1 MNNQITPQ
9 EIIESFVSILHD
21 VVNTLKDLEKMNK
34 EEYIQL
40 TVMAMNG
47 LRKHNTQIKEF
58 YEKYPKD
65 MVSSVIPDSFID
77 QLNNLMSCLNNK
89 QENNGNLSV
98 ITQRINAINIEDDMI
113 DSVLEFPETN

>member
-89 QENNGNLSV
+89 QENNANLSL
-98 ITQRINAINIEDDMI
+98 ITQRIHAINIEDDMI